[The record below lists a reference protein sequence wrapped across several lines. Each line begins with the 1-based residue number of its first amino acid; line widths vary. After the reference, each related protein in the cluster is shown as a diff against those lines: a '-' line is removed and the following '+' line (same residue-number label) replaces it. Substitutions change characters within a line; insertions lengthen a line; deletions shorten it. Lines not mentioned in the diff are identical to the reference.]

1 MVGDFATYFHGFS
14 HPKDILDIWLEDTLD
29 NRKNLRA
36 AFKALGYGDVK
47 SIETMEFVPGWTSFY
62 VGSSIELDI
71 MTHMKG
77 LEDMTFSDCHEQ
89 ASVVDIDGVNIPF
102 LHINQ
107 LIRNKKSVNRPK
119 DQIDVVEL
127 EKIRKIRETGN

>member
-1 MVGDFATYFHGFS
+1 
-14 HPKDILDIWLEDTLD
+14 
-29 NRKNLRA
+29 
-36 AFKALGYGDVK
+36 
-47 SIETMEFVPGWTSFY
+47 
-62 VGSSIELDI
+62 

-77 LEDMTFSDCHEQ
+77 LEDMTFSKCHEQ

-107 LIRNKKSVNRPK
+107 LIQNKKSVNGPK